1 MRKIIHYILIYI
13 VFCLVQFSF
22 GKYTNI
28 CGIFPNFILILI
40 VYLGLS
46 KGTMEAQLMGF
57 LFGLTWDI
65 FSTDISGT
73 RAIMFTI
80 IGHFLGRLN
89 KKLDR
94 DKIYTQFVIVFLV
107 SIVYWLGVSFIY
119 CISYCIIHGS
129 GNYNFTFFTLSGATK
144 IFATVLVA
152 PAVFYV
158 LNYALKEA

>member
-1 MRKIIHYILIYI
+1 MRKIIYFILIYI
-13 VFCLVQFSF
+13 AFCLLQFSF
-22 GKYTNI
+22 GKYINI

-46 KGTMEAQLMGF
+46 KGTMDAQLMGF

-65 FSTDISGT
+65 FSTDIFGA

-80 IGHFLGRLN
+80 IGHFLGILN

-94 DKIYTQFVIVFLV
+94 DKIYTQFVIVFLA

-119 CISYCIIHGS
+119 YIIHGS
-129 GNYNFTFFTLSGATK
+129 GNYNFTFFTLSGAAK
-144 IFATVLVA
+144 IFVTAFAA

-158 LNYALKEA
+158 LNYARKEA